1 MKIRPI
7 LAGAAV
13 VLGLTMVSCDTATSL
28 AKDLN
33 GTWAGGVDR
42 ILGDALNSD
51 VFSTYTFT
59 YDAASAMA
67 GGNIV
72 INATLAGNY
81 NDNVVVGETPSN
93 VSVTVAGTSSISGT
107 WTAIDD
113 DEIVITLN
121 PSTLKVSLDPAAQTL
136 TSSAVLT
143 AEAIDTLKPNLLSMI
158 KDRMAYD
165 LRIKYSSPIHMD
177 DVKVKGGKTLEYEV
191 NDIDYTLTSE

>member
-28 AKDLN
+28 AKDVN

-59 YDAASAMA
+59 YDAASAKA
-67 GGNIV
+67 GGDIV

>member
-28 AKDLN
+28 AKDVN

-59 YDAASAMA
+59 YDAASAKA
-67 GGNIV
+67 GGDIV

-143 AEAIDTLKPNLLSMI
+143 AETIDTLKPSLLSMI

>member
-13 VLGLTMVSCDTATSL
+13 VLGLTMVSCDTAMSL
-28 AKDLN
+28 AKDVN

-59 YDAASAMA
+59 YDAASAKA
-67 GGNIV
+67 GGDIV

>member
-28 AKDLN
+28 AKDVN

-59 YDAASAMA
+59 YDAASAKA
-67 GGNIV
+67 GGDIV

-143 AEAIDTLKPNLLSMI
+143 AEAIDTLKPSLLSMI